1 MMSLVKSL
9 IYGAAELATFGRGIS
24 RVVGGEQVR
33 FPPRWCRYYPADYEP
48 DTNDFIREHCKSGQ
62 TVLDIGAHLGLFTV
76 LMARRV
82 GPTGRVYSF
91 EPTALTRKLLQRV
104 VNLNGCSTMVEVRP
118 EAVGSITGTAVFH
131 ETADTESNANS
142 LVQTQRSHHT
152 TTVPTTTLDD
162 FTKMRGLTV
171 SCLKIDVEGAELDL
185 LRGAGEFFARYRPA
199 TFLSLHP
206 AAIKQAGGSMADIWH
221 LSRQYGLSM
230 TRCGTPLD
238 EKTFCG
244 IDTLFDVTLLP
255 ECRT

>member
-9 IYGAAELATFGRGIS
+9 VYGAAELATFGRGIT
-24 RVVGGEQVR
+24 RVVGGESVR

-48 DTNDFIREHCKSGQ
+48 DTINFIRAHCKSGQ
-62 TVLDIGAHLGLFTV
+62 TVLDIGAHIGLFTV

-82 GPTGRVYSF
+82 GPTGSVYSF
-91 EPTALTRKLLQRV
+91 EPTALTRQLLQRV
-104 VNLNGCSTMVEVRP
+104 VNLNGCSTTVMVRP
-118 EAVGSITGTAVFH
+118 EAVGSITGTADFH
-131 ETADTESNANS
+131 ETADTVSNANS

-206 AAIKQAGGSMADIWH
+206 AAINQAGGSLADIWRLICENR
-221 LSRQYGLSM
+221 LSV
-230 TRCGTPLD
+230 TRGGSPVN
-238 EKTFCG
+238 EATFCG
-244 IDTLFDVTLLP
+244 TDELFEVTLLP
-255 ECRT
+255 SG